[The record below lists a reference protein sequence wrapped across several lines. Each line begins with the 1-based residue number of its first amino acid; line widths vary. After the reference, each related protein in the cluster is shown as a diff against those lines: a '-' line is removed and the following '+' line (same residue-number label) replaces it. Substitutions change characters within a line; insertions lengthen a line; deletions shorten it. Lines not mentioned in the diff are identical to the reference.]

1 MKAEK
6 TPEELKALEQFNTIT
21 EAASVLMDAGEM
33 DIYSAVREELQR
45 AADAFKDDD
54 DMFADADEE
63 INKVELS
70 NVDLFNTF
78 LLQCTPLA
86 CQLMGSLA
94 GDSMVHYI
102 GSGGWHQLCQPGEC
116 SLFCSAHTRM
126 CNSCICAGRVHI
138 SGWCWRARR
147 PGVTCCNRSSASFH
161 QSRWTSAGVQRAALL
176 IVSILHL
183 SLGKAV
189 YFPV

>member
-54 DMFADADEE
+54 DMFADADEN

-70 NVDLFNTF
+70 RSAPV
-78 LLQCTPLA
+78 QIVPA
-86 CQLMGSLA
+86 SVY
-94 GDSMVHYI
+94 S
-102 GSGGWHQLCQPGEC
+102 SGMPAYGI
-116 SLFCSAHTRM
+116 F
-126 CNSCICAGRVHI
+126 GR
-138 SGWCWRARR
+138 
-147 PGVTCCNRSSASFH
+147 
-161 QSRWTSAGVQRAALL
+161 
-176 IVSILHL
+176 
-183 SLGKAV
+183 
-189 YFPV
+189 